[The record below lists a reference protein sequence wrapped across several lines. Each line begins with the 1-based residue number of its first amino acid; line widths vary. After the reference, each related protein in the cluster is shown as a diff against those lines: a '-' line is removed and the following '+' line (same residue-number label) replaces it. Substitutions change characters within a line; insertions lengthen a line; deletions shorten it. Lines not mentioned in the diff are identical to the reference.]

1 MMLQGAS
8 VVRFANSKLDAY
20 KERKN
25 FVFVAIYIDSSR
37 KADRYLLYQDE
48 NAKILPH
55 HPDNVYRKLRTFNL
69 EKANERTR
77 FALELYNFSSTW
89 HDDEDTRKQVDKLRA
104 VVDNISANLNH
115 FTTSR
120 SKRSA
125 TDTTG
130 GDGRPK
136 TKSETGDTGDAVG
149 QLEDSGYEVVPGVL
163 ETDGGT
169 WELIDKP
176 PPHVRI
182 VYRRSDLN
190 KTKYIAKHLREGSN
204 ELAIYEYL
212 GSIPSPSP
220 HIISLIEVVPSTTRE
235 WLILPRLYLIR
246 NQFLDENGAAGRV
259 QLGWGLIKGLGY
271 LHEHKLAHRDIKPS
285 NLVRDSNYNLKII
298 DFDTAIQVEDE
309 NTEIDGYCG
318 TEGWT
323 APEVG
328 KQDGPTLT
336 YSPIKADRWSCG
348 RVILGHI
355 MVGVTVGKGVHHL
368 LMLANWMMAKDPQQ
382 RPSLLESL
390 APPLTVVHDRWQHRA
405 EKENMRPPVPKK
417 RRLEPQSADGKSLL
431 ITS

>member
-1 MMLQGAS
+1 M
-8 VVRFANSKLDAY
+8 
-20 KERKN
+20 
-25 FVFVAIYIDSSR
+25 
-37 KADRYLLYQDE
+37 
-48 NAKILPH
+48 
-55 HPDNVYRKLRTFNL
+55 
-69 EKANERTR
+69 R

-104 VVDNISANLNH
+104 VVDNISANLNP
-115 FTTSR
+115 FNSR
-120 SKRSA
+120 SKRST

-130 GDGRPK
+130 GDDRPK
-136 TKSETGDTGDAVG
+136 TKSKTGDTGDAAR
-149 QLEDSGYEVVPGVL
+149 QLEDSGYEVVPDVL

-169 WELIDKP
+169 WELIDKVQHRNHFSIPDTALTIVLQP

-182 VYRRSDLN
+182 VYRRSDPN

-246 NQFLDENGAAGRV
+246 NQFLDEKGTAGRV
-259 QLGWGLIKGLGY
+259 RLGQGLIKGLGY
-271 LHEHKLAHRDIKPS
+271 LHEQKIAHRDIKPG
-285 NLVRDSNYNLKII
+285 NLVRDSNFNLKII
-298 DFDTAIQVEDE
+298 DFDTAIQVQDE
-309 NTEIDGYCG
+309 NTLIDGYHG

-348 RVILGHI
+348 RVILRHI
-355 MVGVTVGKGVHHL
+355 MVRVTVGKGVHNL
-368 LMLANWMMAKDPQQ
+368 LMLANLLTAKDPQQ
-382 RPSLLESL
+382 RPSVIEP
-390 APPLTVVHDRWQHRA
+390 ATAMHG
-405 EKENMRPPVPKK
+405 EKRKYEAFV
-417 RRLEPQSADGKSLL
+417 QA
-431 ITS
+431 